1 MIVSEG
7 TSVIGEIQP
16 ASKHREIKDSSKQR
30 QENQSFIS
38 E

>member
-7 TSVIGEIQP
+7 TSAIGEIQP
-16 ASKHREIKDSSKQR
+16 ASKHREIKDASKQGR
-30 QENQSFIS
+30 KNQSFIS